1 MKENIKMNNG
11 FFLSLF
17 DRFGLHYGFVSSG
30 MIIHFDNDDACRYL
44 SLDESIKSFKLD
56 DIFNEIIGSE
66 NEIRMVLSGDKD
78 EFCITGIN
86 RFEQIGKIFNL
97 YFIHH
102 PYEDYQAVAVIR
114 DMTDEALFRQSY
126 QQSSNEID
134 LLQHELIEK
143 NRDLDMTNRE
153 LRESRDEMKILNYE
167 LEETVQLRTLQF
179 KEKSELSKRLFLQTV
194 NSLMYALEM
203 RDPYTAGHQQRVSK
217 LATAIARKAGLDDT
231 IIEGIMVAG
240 KLHDIGKIYVPS
252 EFLTKPGKLPEEALM
267 VIKTHPRIGFEIL
280 KDIEFPWPIASIVLQ
295 HHERIDGCGYPYG
308 LEGDEIMLEA
318 KILCV
323 ADVVE
328 AMITN
333 RPYRISP
340 GVEEALDEIQ
350 KSRGIKYES
359 CVVDACLSLFLEDGF
374 DWE

>member
-1 MKENIKMNNG
+1 MNNG
-11 FFLSLF
+11 FLLSLF
-17 DRFGLHYGFVSSG
+17 HRFGFYYGFVDRD
-30 MIIHFDNDDACRYL
+30 MRVYFDHDEVYSYL
-44 SLDESIKSFKLD
+44 SLDRNIKNFSLTE
-56 DIFNEIIGSE
+56 IFQEIIGIEDDIRKVISGE
-66 NEIRMVLSGDKD
+66 KNECSI
-78 EFCITGIN
+78 IGIN
-86 RFEQIGKIFNL
+86 RSEETGKVFNL

-102 PYEDYQAVAVIR
+102 SDNEYEAVAAIR
-114 DMTDEALFRQSY
+114 DVTDETLSRQSL
-126 QQSSNEID
+126 QQSTNEIA

-153 LRESRDEMKILNYE
+153 LIKSRDEMKILNFE

-217 LATAIARKAGLDDT
+217 LATAIARKAGLDDIT
-231 IIEGIMVAG
+231 IEGIMVAG

-252 EFLTKPGKLPEEALM
+252 EFLTKPGKLPEEAFC

-295 HHERIDGCGYPYG
+295 HHERIDGKGYPFG
-308 LEGDEIMLEA
+308 LEGSEIRYEA

-340 GVEEALDEIQ
+340 GVELALEEIR
-350 KSRGIKYES
+350 KNRGIKYEPS
-359 CVVDACLSLFLEDGF
+359 VVDACLNLFLEDGF
-374 DWE
+374 TWD

>member
-17 DRFGLHYGFVSSG
+17 NRFGLLYGFVNSS
-30 MIIHFDNDDACRYL
+30 MNIHFDNDDACRYL
-44 SLDESIKSFKLD
+44 SLDDTIKNFKLD

-66 NEIRMVLSGDKD
+66 NEISMVLSGDKE
-78 EFCITGIN
+78 EFCIPGIN
-86 RFEQIGKIFNL
+86 RFDDIGKIFNL

-217 LATAIARKAGLDDT
+217 LATAISKKADLDDS

-318 KILCV
+318 KILSV

-350 KSRGIKYES
+350 KNRGIKYES
-359 CVVDACLSLFLEDGF
+359 FVVDACLSLFLEDGF

>member
-1 MKENIKMNNG
+1 MKDNKKMDNG

-17 DRFGLHYGFVSSG
+17 NRFGLHYGFVNSS
-30 MIIHFDNDDACRYL
+30 MIIHFDNDDACKYL
-44 SLDESIKSFKLD
+44 SLDNSVKNFKLED
-56 DIFNEIIGSE
+56 VFNEIIGLE

-78 EFCITGIN
+78 ELCITVIN
-86 RFEQIGKIFNL
+86 RLEETGKIFNL

-114 DMTDEALFRQSY
+114 DMTDEALSRQSY
-126 QQSSNEID
+126 QQSANEID
-134 LLQHELIEK
+134 LLQHELIDK

-167 LEETVQLRTLQF
+167 LEETVELRTLQF
-179 KEKSELSKRLFLQTV
+179 KEKSELSQRLFLQTV

-203 RDPYTAGHQQRVSK
+203 RDPYTAGHQQRVSM
-217 LATAIARKAGLDDT
+217 LATAIAKKMDFDEFT
-231 IIEGIMVAG
+231 VEGIMIAG
-240 KLHDIGKIYVPS
+240 KVHDLGKIYVPS
-252 EFLTKPGKLPEEALM
+252 EFLTKPGKLPEEAMM
-267 VIKTHPRIGFEIL
+267 VIRTHPRIGFEIL

-295 HHERIDGCGYPYG
+295 HHERIDGSGYPYG
-308 LEGDEIMLEA
+308 LEGDEISIEA

-340 GVEEALDEIQ
+340 GVEEALQEIQ
-350 KSRGIKYES
+350 KYRGIKYECS
-359 CVVDACLSLFLEDGF
+359 IVDACISLFLEDDF